1 MQVVLVMFKTDGSR
15 RSFSLHK
22 QTTVVGRREDCDV
35 RIPLGEISRK
45 HCKIIREDDELKIED
60 LGSSNG
66 TYINGQRVQGA
77 SLSPGDTIK
86 IGSVVFVVQLDG
98 VPGDDE
104 MTPFTSDNVVAV
116 AGDTSSH
123 DSASHDVGF
132 TGSDGSAPGMDPT
145 AISDVGTSESSHT
158 FDPMGILDG
167 PNDSGA
173 ADALSNSAIADD
185 IAADLERAEREDSR

>member
-1 MQVVLVMFKTDGSR
+1 MQVVLVMFKNDGSK

-22 QTTVVGRREDCDV
+22 QTTTVGRREDCDV

-45 HCKIIREDDELKIED
+45 HCRLIRDESELKVED

-66 TYINGQRVQGA
+66 TYVNGQRVQGA
-77 SLSPGDTIK
+77 SLNPGDTVK

-104 MTPFTSDNVVAV
+104 LVPFTSDNSPADTS
-116 AGDTSSH
+116 DTSSQ
-123 DSASHDVGF
+123 
-132 TGSDGSAPGMDPT
+132 GSAVAMEPT
-145 AISDVGTSESSHT
+145 IVSDVGSTEGPNENNEN
-158 FDPMGILDG
+158 FDPMGILDS

-173 ADALSNSAIADD
+173 AEALDSSAIAND
-185 IAADLERAEREDSR
+185 IAADLERANRAR

>member
-22 QTTVVGRREDCDV
+22 QTTTVGRREDCDV

-45 HCKIIREDDELKIED
+45 HCRLIREDDTLKIED

-66 TYINGQRVQGA
+66 TYINGQRIQGA
-77 SLSPGDTIK
+77 TLSPGDTIK

-104 MTPFTSDNVVAV
+104 LSPFTSDNAAAV
-116 AGDTSSH
+116 ADDTSSH
-123 DSASHDVGF
+123 
-132 TGSDGSAPGMDPT
+132 GSSPGLEPT
-145 AISDVGTSESSHT
+145 AVSDVDTNSSNET

-167 PNDSGA
+167 PNDSGSA
-173 ADALSNSAIADD
+173 EALNNSAIADD
-185 IAADLERAEREDSR
+185 IAADLEKANRDQ